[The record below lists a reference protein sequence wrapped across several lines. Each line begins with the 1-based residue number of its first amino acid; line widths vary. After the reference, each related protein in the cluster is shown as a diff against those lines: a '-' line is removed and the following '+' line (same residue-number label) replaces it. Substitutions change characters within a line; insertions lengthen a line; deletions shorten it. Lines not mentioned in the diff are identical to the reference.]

1 MKRNGDLHVE
11 NEHQQQLAKNGD
23 LLRATIDSSMDMIQ
37 VFKAVRDERGDI
49 VDFIWILNNKA
60 SEAVYGDVI
69 GQSLLTLNPGVV
81 KEGIFDAFKEVVTT
95 GIPQQYEKHYTHEQ
109 FNGWF
114 HQSVV
119 KLHDGVTSTTA
130 TITERKEAENEV
142 IRLKDEIAQRATD
155 KYYSLFNSIDDGF
168 HIMELIYGKNGQLS
182 DFRYL
187 ETNQAFKRHFGLG
200 TVSGKLA
207 SEVNTDAMDDWTDAC
222 VNIAQTGEPVR
233 MEYHHKAS
241 DRWYSMYGF
250 RVSSNGNRQVA
261 VLSTDITEQK
271 RRKQRKVFLEELAN
285 AMRAAT
291 DTIDTERI
299 ACGMLANELGV
310 GSVFYA
316 AINEAEN
323 KVTITN

>member
-142 IRLKDEIAQRATD
+142 IRLKDEIAQRA
-155 KYYSLFNSIDDGF
+155 KIGRASCRERAESWV
-168 HIMELIYGKNGQLS
+168 
-182 DFRYL
+182 
-187 ETNQAFKRHFGLG
+187 QA
-200 TVSGKLA
+200 
-207 SEVNTDAMDDWTDAC
+207 
-222 VNIAQTGEPVR
+222 
-233 MEYHHKAS
+233 
-241 DRWYSMYGF
+241 
-250 RVSSNGNRQVA
+250 
-261 VLSTDITEQK
+261 
-271 RRKQRKVFLEELAN
+271 
-285 AMRAAT
+285 
-291 DTIDTERI
+291 
-299 ACGMLANELGV
+299 
-310 GSVFYA
+310 GS
-316 AINEAEN
+316 
-323 KVTITN
+323 